1 MKKKGKHKG
10 VNDRGGFN
18 NVLRTQNMR
27 CRRTAPR
34 KGAGRR

>member
-1 MKKKGKHKG
+1 MKKKGKHKDING
-10 VNDRGGFN
+10 CGSFN